1 MDLNPA
7 KKILTSFKGHKI
19 YAGFSGGADSTAM
32 LLVLQNLASDFLL
45 ELQAVHFEHGLRGQ
59 DSLND
64 AAWCEDFCK
73 SRKISFA
80 KITLDVLSFRHPGEN
95 IEAAARRLRIQQWV
109 EMLSGQKKTV
119 IALGHHAGD
128 RLENLFIRLCR
139 GSNVSGLTAMRACGM
154 IHGITLV
161 RPLLHYHREE
171 LTSYLWENNICD
183 WCVDRSNFDNAITRN
198 FFRHEIIPI
207 IKNQLP
213 HAEKGLLQAVETIQ
227 TDADFIEHAAMESF
241 KVVRG
246 CLYTPIAFW
255 ISLHPAISH
264 RVLRL
269 WLSEK
274 CGKDMVPDSSLGM
287 RFIETVRKFQGETM
301 LIPVNSEI
309 TIRIAGS
316 DCFVVKNSE
325 LISDEALEMQWAWAE
340 STLDFKRGRLTAQM
354 ASVAEIAKYSEEFA
368 DLNTAIFDARQ
379 IPQILTVTERRDG
392 DRMIPFGADSPVKL
406 KKLIIDRK
414 LSAIQKDNLPVVR
427 NSYGEILWVPGVR
440 RSNLAVVTA
449 ESPEIIALRWE
460 LAEDEP
466 EWEYAN
472 SLL

>member
-19 YAGFSGGADSTAM
+19 YVGFSGGADSTAM
-32 LLVLQNLASDFLL
+32 LLVLQNLASEFLL

-59 DSLND
+59 ESLND
-64 AAWCEDFCK
+64 AIWCEEFCK
-73 SRKISFA
+73 SRKIPFI
-80 KITLDVLSFRHPGEN
+80 KIHLDVLSFRHPGEN
-95 IEAAARRLRIQQWV
+95 IEAAARRLRIQQWM
-109 EMLSGQKKTV
+109 EMLSGQRMSV

-139 GSNVSGLTAMRACGM
+139 GSNVSGLTAMRASGA

-171 LTSYLWENNICD
+171 LTSYLWENNVCD
-183 WCVDRSNFDNAITRN
+183 WCVDHSNFDNAIARN
-198 FFRHEIIPI
+198 FFRHEIIPV

-213 HAEKGLLQAVETIQ
+213 HAEKGLLQAVETMQI
-227 TDADFIEHAAMESF
+227 DADFIEHAAMESF
-241 KVVRG
+241 KLVRG
-246 CLYTPIAFW
+246 CSYTPTAFW
-255 ISLHPAISH
+255 GSLHPAISH

-269 WLSEK
+269 WLSGN

-287 RFIETVRKFQGETM
+287 RFTEAVRKFQGETV
-301 LIPVNSEI
+301 LIQVNSEI
-309 TIRIAGS
+309 TIRISGS
-316 DCFVVKNSE
+316 DCSVVKNSD
-325 LISDEALEMQWAWAE
+325 LISEEMPEIQWAWAE
-340 STLDFKRGRLTAQM
+340 SALNFKRGRLTAL
-354 ASVAEIAKYSEEFA
+354 AANIVEKAKYNEEFA
-368 DLNTAIFDARQ
+368 DLDTAIFDAGQ

-406 KKLIIDRK
+406 KKLIVDRK
-414 LSAIQKDNLPVVR
+414 LSAMQKDNLPVIR
-427 NSYGEILWVPGVR
+427 NSDGEILWVPGVR

-449 ESPEIIALRWE
+449 ESSETIVLHWE
-460 LAEDEP
+460 LFTEEP